1 MRPEDSTLNMDLFTI
16 DIYDALGQRRSKLQ
30 AKIEKTERAAS
41 TSDYIE
47 LALLTLLLDGEG
59 EPEVPLYDPQQPQ
72 IVELPILFASVKHRL
87 LIDLVYAGLP
97 GVDTVRHEAVQ
108 QAWKNIRALC
118 VDNQE

>member
-30 AKIEKTERAAS
+30 AKVEKPRAAS
-41 TSDYIE
+41 ISDYVE

-59 EPEVPLYDPQQPQ
+59 ELGVPPYDPQQPQ
-72 IVELPILFASVKHRL
+72 IVELPLLFASVRHRL

-97 GVDTVRHEAVQ
+97 GVNTVQHEAVQ

-118 VDNQE
+118 VDNQK